1 MNRKMLIALLASCG
15 ISLFA
20 GLRDG
25 LLFYAPFEDGTEPE
39 IAGGA
44 KTSNSGLGEVP
55 GKVGMGVLSEGAG
68 ILYNNVGN
76 LNLAR
81 GTVAF
86 WVKPE
91 VDFKNLEK
99 PAILFRAVHLAF
111 VYQPHGRAFFMTG
124 NVVPKVGFKWDYSL
138 DFNGLQNWKAGEWH
152 HVVLTWDSGIGVKSL
167 TIDGRLV
174 KTVRTRHFPS
184 SISAN
189 APLEFGVGFK
199 GVVDEIYIYDN
210 MRDVNDLNTLYH
222 SPEKSASEF
231 RRVDSVRRTLP
242 ASATAAVK
250 QASLQAPF
258 DDGDARGVVN
268 QGKKGSDRGIPLNV
282 KGRLKPGEGTVLFFV
297 RPDGDVKNQT
307 KSFTLFRAGHLALT
321 YHPRNRKLFFMS
333 GGSENGTFAWDY
345 SCYTELPFQWKAGQ
359 WHGVGMSWKTIGDK
373 LEKRIWLDGKQV
385 FSSSTTR
392 KPERIYDREFALM
405 QGFSGTID
413 ELSLWKTALS
423 AEDILFLTAYP
434 ELAASAAGRSSAKLM
449 EGSDPLF
456 RRLRREIRGAE
467 QTEPLSFS
475 IKAVA
480 PEKTIVA
487 PGESFPAEIH
497 LENRSLKTFQ
507 GEVCFTLRDVYLK
520 SFGEKKRRIH
530 LAPGER
536 KRLSLPFQ
544 APKRGAFRVEAVWNW
559 NGKRI
564 LRDVASFAVWNKKQ
578 EPDPE
583 SFFGNHVNGWSNGA
597 YFAQAH
603 KLGQNW
609 MRNHNMVQT
618 TWWYR
623 MRPDPGVYTYGN
635 DFQLNDLKKYNMF
648 LLGQLFTTPY
658 WAAADRSAKKST
670 GYNAGWTPRLDL
682 FAGYVKDA
690 VKRYGDRIRYWEVWN
705 EPDVSMFYRGT
716 PEEFAK
722 VVQTAAKAVHEAD
735 PRAVVMAAGYTHSG
749 WGWHRRTAKAGAFK
763 GIDMISL
770 HYGTPDAPPEETY
783 VKLKDTV
790 NHFQG
795 LAVKYGDGK
804 PLPVWDTEGGIG
816 STTYLRGLDF
826 PFLPPESKREPD
838 NSLRTAIRVVQGSAI
853 HMALGI
859 GKHFIYLQSPPG
871 RNGTGVYLNTAM
883 IDFNNVPKPVLMS
896 RVAMQ
901 EQVDYT
907 SFRKLVR
914 KEDARFW
921 AFVFR
926 HKTKPETVVL
936 WWTGDGGRVE
946 LSPRFPGKVTAGM
959 DLFGN
964 PLEQT
969 GPVFSVTEEPS
980 YLRIASA
987 DADGVAAAIER
998 ASLKVRKAPAKL
1010 ESLAGE
1016 EKPRI
1021 PKLPDF
1027 VAPSENPAGV
1037 FQLDLRRFCNMGLAD
1052 DASGNGRGGW
1062 SDEGDLNDMRD
1073 LKTGRRTFYGV
1084 PFEII
1089 DPKTNRNRAVIT
1101 LSGAA
1106 KSALPRE
1113 IRAIPVNRRAR
1124 ALYFLHA
1131 GSWSARG
1138 AVLEYVIHFEDG
1150 TKEVVEIRSPE
1161 HINNWWIG
1169 WQEGEVSRPVPV
1181 QVKNTISGK
1190 PEWRYL
1196 RVYEWEN
1203 RHDQW
1208 TRGKGV
1214 KIRSIDIRSRNAGM
1228 TPIVIAIT
1236 GV

>member
-1 MNRKMLIALLASCG
+1 MKRKMLIALLAFCG
-15 ISLFA
+15 IALSA
-20 GLRDG
+20 GIRDG
-25 LLFYAPFEDGTEPE
+25 LIFYAPFEDGTEPE

-44 KTSNSGLGEVP
+44 KTSNNGLKEVP
-55 GKVGMGVLSEGAG
+55 GKVGRGVLSNGSG
-68 ILYNNVGN
+68 VLYNNVGN
-76 LNLAR
+76 FNVAR

-91 VDFKNLEK
+91 VDFKDLK
-99 PAILFRAVHLAF
+99 KSAILFRAVHLAF

-124 NVVPKVGFKWDYSL
+124 KVVPNVGFKWDYSL
-138 DFNGLQNWKAGEWH
+138 DCNGLRNWKAGEWH
-152 HVVLTWDSGIGVKSL
+152 HVVLSWDSGIGVKSL

-174 KTVRTRHFPS
+174 KTSRTRHFPS
-184 SISAN
+184 GISAN
-189 APLEFGVGFK
+189 APLEFGGGFK

-210 MRDVNDLNTLYH
+210 MRDVNDLNTLYR
-222 SPEKSASEF
+222 SPEKSASVF
-231 RRVDSVRRTLP
+231 RQVDSVVQALP
-242 ASATAAVK
+242 AGTVAAVK
-250 QASLQAPF
+250 KASLYASF
-258 DDGDARGVVN
+258 DNGGVPGLVN
-268 QGKKGSDRGIPLNV
+268 SGAKGSEKGIPLDV
-282 KGRLKPGEGTVLFFV
+282 KGKIEPGEGTVFFFY
-297 RPDGDVKNQT
+297 RPDADMKGEK
-307 KSFTLFRAGHLALT
+307 KSFTFFRAGHLALT
-321 YHPRNRKLFFMS
+321 YHPQNRKLFFMS
-333 GGSENGTFAWDY
+333 GGSENGKFAWDY
-345 SCYTELPFQWKAGQ
+345 GCYTEIPSKWKAGE
-359 WHGVGMSWKTIGDK
+359 WHGVAMTWKTVGNK

-385 FSSSTTR
+385 FSSATSR
-392 KPERIYDREFALM
+392 KPEQIYYREFALM
-405 QGFSGTID
+405 QGTAGTID
-413 ELSLWKTALS
+413 ELYLWKTALS
-423 AEDILFLTAYP
+423 AEDILFLTAHP
-434 ELAASAAGRSSAKLM
+434 ELAAAAAGHPAASVRS
-449 EGSDPLF
+449 EEPLL
-456 RRLRREIRGAE
+456 RRLRREIRAAE
-467 QTEPLSFS
+467 QTEPLAFH
-475 IKAVA
+475 IKTVA

-487 PGESFPAEIH
+487 PGENFSAEISM
-497 LENRSLKTFQ
+497 ENRSLKEFN
-507 GEVCFTLRDVYLK
+507 GEVLFTLRDIDLNDLGRRK
-520 SFGEKKRRIH
+520 QLIRLAPGEKKR
-530 LAPGER
+530 LV
-536 KRLSLPFQ
+536 LPFS
-544 APKRGAFRVEAVWNW
+544 AAKRGAYRVEAVWNS
-559 NGKRI
+559 NGRKR
-564 LRDVASFAVWNKKQ
+564 LRDVASFAVWNRKQ

-597 YFAQAH
+597 YFAQAY

-623 MRPDPGVYTYGN
+623 MRPDPGPYTYGS
-635 DFQLNDLKKYNMF
+635 DFQLNELTKRGMF

-658 WAAADRSAKKST
+658 WAAVDKTAKKST

-682 FAGYVKDA
+682 FAEYVKDA
-690 VKRYGDRIRYWEVWN
+690 VKRYGDRIRFWEIWN

-722 VVQTAAKAVHEAD
+722 VVQTAAKAVHETD

-749 WGWHRRTAKAGAFK
+749 WGWHQRAAKAGAFK

-770 HYGTPDAPPEETY
+770 HYGTPGTPPEETF

-790 NHFQG
+790 DHFQE

-804 PLPVWDTEGGIG
+804 PLPIWDTEGGIG
-816 STTYLRGLDF
+816 CTTYLRGLDF

-838 NSLRTAIRVVQGSAI
+838 NSLRAAIRVVQGSAI

-871 RNGTGVYLNTAM
+871 RNNAGVYLNTAM

-896 RVAMQ
+896 RAAMQ
-901 EQVDYT
+901 EQIDYT
-907 SFRKLVR
+907 VFHKMIR
-914 KEDARFW
+914 KEDSRFW

-936 WWTGDGGRVE
+936 WWTGDGGELE
-946 LSPRFPGKVTAGM
+946 LSPRFPGAVASEI

-964 PLEQT
+964 SVSRKSGSCRVT
-969 GPVFSVTEEPS
+969 GRPS

-987 DADGVAAAIER
+987 DADGVAGAI
-998 ASLKVRKAPAKL
+998 AKAPVKVLKAPEKL
-1010 ESLAGE
+1010 NVVSGE
-1016 EKPRI
+1016 DKPLV

-1027 VAPSENPAGV
+1027 VTPSENPAGV
-1037 FQLDLRRFCNMGLAD
+1037 FSVDLRRFCNMGLAD
-1052 DASGNGRGGW
+1052 DASGNGKGGW

-1073 LKTGRRTFYGV
+1073 LKPGKRTFYGV
-1084 PFEII
+1084 PFDVIN
-1089 DPKTNRNRAVIT
+1089 PSANRGRAVIT

-1106 KSALPRE
+1106 KSAMPKE
-1113 IRAIPVNRRAR
+1113 ISGIPVNRAAR

-1131 GSWSARG
+1131 GSWG
-1138 AVLEYVIHFEDG
+1138 AKGTVMEYVIHFEDG
-1150 TKEVVEIRSPE
+1150 SKEIIEVKCPE
-1161 HINNWWIG
+1161 HTNNWWVG
-1169 WQEGEVSRPVPV
+1169 WQEGELSRPVPV
-1181 QVKNTISGK
+1181 RVTNTISGK

-1203 RHDQW
+1203 RRNEW

>member
-1 MNRKMLIALLASCG
+1 MKRKMLIALLVSCG
-15 ISLFA
+15 ISLAA
-20 GLRDG
+20 GIRDG
-25 LLFYAPFEDGTEPE
+25 LIFYAPFEDGAEPE

-44 KTSNSGLGEVP
+44 KTANAGLKEVP
-55 GKVGMGVLSEGAG
+55 GKVGRGALSEGSG
-68 ILYNNVGN
+68 VLYNNVGN
-76 LNLAR
+76 LNVER

-91 VDFKNLEK
+91 VDFKDLK
-99 PAILFRAVHLAF
+99 KSAILFRAVHLAL

-124 NVVPKVGFKWDYSL
+124 KVVPDVGFKWDYSL
-138 DFNGLQNWKAGEWH
+138 DYNGLRNWKAGEWH

-174 KTVRTRHFPS
+174 KTSRTRHFPS
-184 SISAN
+184 AISAN
-189 APLEFGVGFK
+189 APLEFGAGFK

-210 MRDVNDLNTLYH
+210 MRDVNDLNTLYR

-231 RRVDSVRRTLP
+231 RRVDSSVQALP
-242 ASATAAVK
+242 EATASAVK
-250 QASLQAPF
+250 KASLYASF
-258 DDGDARGVVN
+258 DEGGVPGLVN
-268 QGKKGSDRGIPLNV
+268 GAGKGTEKGIPLNV
-282 KGRLKPGEGTVLFFV
+282 KGKLEAGEGTVFFLF
-297 RPDGDVKNQT
+297 RPDADLKTQK

-321 YHPRNRKLFFMS
+321 YHPQNRKLFFMS
-333 GGSENGTFAWDY
+333 GGTENGKFAWDY
-345 SCYTELPFQWKAGQ
+345 GCYTEIPFKWKAGE
-359 WHGVGMSWKTIGDK
+359 WHGVAMTWKTVGGK

-385 FSSSTTR
+385 FSSATPR
-392 KPERIYDREFALM
+392 KPEQIYYNEFALM
-405 QGFSGTID
+405 QGINGTID
-413 ELSLWKTALS
+413 ELYLWKSALT
-423 AEDILFLTAYP
+423 AEDLLFLTAYP
-434 ELAASAAGRSSAKLM
+434 ELAALAAGNSVKKTNGEDMLLRKL
-449 EGSDPLF
+449 
-456 RRLRREIRGAE
+456 RKEIRAAE
-467 QTEPLSFS
+467 QTEPLAFH
-475 IKAVA
+475 IKAVV

-487 PGESFPAEIH
+487 PGESFAAEINM
-497 LENRSLKTFQ
+497 ENRSLKEFR
-507 GEVCFTLRDVYLK
+507 GEVMFTLRDVYLNHL
-520 SFGEKKRRIH
+520 GEKKQTIH
-530 LAPGER
+530 LAPGEK
-536 KRLSLPFQ
+536 KRLILPFS
-544 APKRGAFRVEAVWNW
+544 ASKRGVYRVEAVWDS
-559 NGKRI
+559 NGKKI
-564 LRDVASFAVWNKKQ
+564 LRDVASFAVWNKTQ

-623 MRPDPGVYTYGN
+623 MRPDPGPYTYGS
-635 DFQLNDLKKYNMF
+635 DFQLNDLKKYGMF

-658 WAAADRSAKKST
+658 WAAVDKTAKKST

-682 FAGYVKDA
+682 FAEYVKDA
-690 VKRYGDRIRYWEVWN
+690 VKRYGDRVRYWEVWN

-722 VVQTAAKAVHEAD
+722 VVQTAAKAAHEAD

-749 WGWHRRTAKAGAFK
+749 WGWHRRAAKAGAFK

-770 HYGTPDAPPEETY
+770 HYGIPGTPPEETY
-783 VKLKDTV
+783 AKLKDTV
-790 NHFQG
+790 DHFQE

-838 NSLRTAIRVVQGSAI
+838 NSLLTSIRVVQGSAI

-871 RNGTGVYLNTAM
+871 RNGAGVYLNTAM
-883 IDFNNVPKPVLMS
+883 IDFNHVPKPVLMS

-907 SFRKLVR
+907 VLHKLIR
-914 KEDARFW
+914 KEDSRFW

-926 HKTKPETVVL
+926 HKTKPESVVL
-936 WWTGDGGRVE
+936 WWTGDGGKLE
-946 LSPRFPGKVTAGM
+946 LSPRFPGKVAAEI

-964 PLEQT
+964 PVARRGE
-969 GPVFSVTEEPS
+969 VFQVTEEPS
-980 YLRIASA
+980 YLRIASG
-987 DADGVAAAIER
+987 DAAAVATALEKCRI
-998 ASLKVRKAPAKL
+998 KVVKAPAKL
-1010 ESLAGE
+1010 DFVSGES
-1016 EKPRI
+1016 KPKL

-1037 FQLDLRRFCNMGLAD
+1037 FMVDLRRFCNMGLAD
-1052 DASGNGRGGW
+1052 GASGDGKGGW

-1073 LKTGRRTFYGV
+1073 FKTGKRTFYGV
-1084 PFEII
+1084 PFQVINPSE
-1089 DPKTNRNRAVIT
+1089 NRGRAVIT
-1101 LSGAA
+1101 LSGGE
-1106 KSALPRE
+1106 KSPLPRE
-1113 IRAIPVNRRAR
+1113 VKGIPVNRTAR

-1131 GSWSARG
+1131 GSWSAKG
-1138 AVLEYVIHFEDG
+1138 TVMEYVIHFEDG
-1150 TKEVVEIRSPE
+1150 SKEVIEVKSPE
-1161 HINNWWIG
+1161 HTNNWWIS

-1181 QVKNTISGK
+1181 RVTNTISGK
-1190 PEWRYL
+1190 PEWRYI

-1203 RHDQW
+1203 KHNEW

-1214 KIRSIDIRSRNAGM
+1214 KIRSIDIRSRNSGM